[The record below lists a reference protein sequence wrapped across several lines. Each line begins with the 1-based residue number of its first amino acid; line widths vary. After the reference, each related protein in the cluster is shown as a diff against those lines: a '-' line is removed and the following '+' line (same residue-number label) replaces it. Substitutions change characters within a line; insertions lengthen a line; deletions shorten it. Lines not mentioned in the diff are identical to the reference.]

1 MVDEAVAQPPGRSGP
16 SRAGRDLRSPDATV
30 VPRRK
35 HQTEPVT
42 APRPGSKEKENTQEH
57 ICTEPGRVTGGGTCI
72 PYPPS
77 CHPAVPVRCGRSPVL
92 ASPPPRAVVV
102 AGTHLRTTRVV
113 GADHPGR
120 P

>member
-16 SRAGRDLRSPDATV
+16 SRAGRGLRSPDATV
-30 VPRRK
+30 VHGGK

-42 APRPGSKEKENTQEH
+42 APRSGSKEKEDTQDHQVH
-57 ICTEPGRVTGGGTCI
+57 ICSEPGRVTGGGTCI

-92 ASPPPRAVVV
+92 ASPPSRAVVV
-102 AGTHLRTTRVV
+102 AGTHL
-113 GADHPGR
+113 
-120 P
+120 

>member
-42 APRPGSKEKENTQEH
+42 APRSGSKEKEDTQDH
-57 ICTEPGRVTGGGTCI
+57 IGSEQGRVTGGGTCT

-77 CHPAVPVRCGRSPVL
+77 CHPAGPGRWGPSPVL
-92 ASPPPRAVVV
+92 ASPPSGAVVV
-102 AGTHLRTTRVV
+102 AGTHL
-113 GADHPGR
+113 
-120 P
+120 

>member
-1 MVDEAVAQPPGRSGP
+1 MVDETVARPPGRP
-16 SRAGRDLRSPDATV
+16 RHARAGRDLRSPDATV

-42 APRPGSKEKENTQEH
+42 APRSGSKEKEDTQDH
-57 ICTEPGRVTGGGTCI
+57 IGSEQGRVTGGGTCI

-92 ASPPPRAVVV
+92 ASPPSRAVVV
-102 AGTHLRTTRVV
+102 AGTHL
-113 GADHPGR
+113 
-120 P
+120 

>member
-57 ICTEPGRVTGGGTCI
+57 ICTEPGRVTGRGMQ
-72 PYPPS
+72 
-77 CHPAVPVRCGRSPVL
+77 V
-92 ASPPPRAVVV
+92 PPPATRPGAAQTCSWVCCFSLLAWRGAVTGFV
-102 AGTHLRTTRVV
+102 
-113 GADHPGR
+113 
-120 P
+120 